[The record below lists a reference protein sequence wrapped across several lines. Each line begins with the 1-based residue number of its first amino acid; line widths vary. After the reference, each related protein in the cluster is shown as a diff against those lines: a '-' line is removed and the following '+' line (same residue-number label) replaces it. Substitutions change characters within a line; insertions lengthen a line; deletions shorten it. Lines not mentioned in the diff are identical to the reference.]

1 MSDITLESLYQ
12 SHVAAQEPES
22 EEPGQPETEPEG
34 AEDDE
39 TVEEVQDDAE
49 TDADDEPEGDESE
62 EEPEGEDQP
71 EEESEQDRVI
81 KWKTAEGEEYE
92 VPESELKN
100 GYMRDQDYRHK
111 TQALATEREKASGEF
126 QNAMQRVNA
135 YGEQIAQ
142 LGVVRHRMGSLESA
156 LQQINREDDPGR
168 YATYQAELL
177 SVQRAHDQLVQS
189 LSQSQQQMQN
199 ALKQEVA
206 QKQQQVLGELQAE
219 IPGFSSDML
228 KTWDEAARSYGF
240 TAEELSTVT
249 DKRMLKM
256 LADAAKFRELQ
267 TRKPVAVKKTEQAP
281 RKSAK
286 KVVSAPASTTV
297 RAIKRF
303 ERTGSLEDLAA
314 AYGAR

>member
-12 SHVAAQEPES
+12 SQLASQEDDAT
-22 EEPGQPETEPEG
+22 EPGQPEEEPEG
-34 AEDDE
+34 EE
-39 TVEEVQDDAE
+39 GTEVEQEVQDDTE
-49 TDADDEPEGDESE
+49 TDAEEDAEGEESE
-62 EEPEGEDQP
+62 EEPEGEGQP
-71 EEESEQDRVI
+71 EAEPEQDRVI

-92 VPESELKN
+92 VPESELRN

-111 TQALATEREKASGEF
+111 TQTLATEREKASGEF

-142 LGVVRHRMGSLESA
+142 LGAVRHQMASLESA

-168 YATYQAELL
+168 YAAYQTDLL
-177 SVQRAHDQLVQS
+177 NKQRAHDQLVQS

-199 ALKQEVA
+199 ALQQEVA

-219 IPGFSSDML
+219 IPGFSTDML
-228 KTWDEAARSYGF
+228 RTWDETARSYGF
-240 TAEELSTVT
+240 SAEELSTVT

-256 LADAAKFRELQ
+256 LSDAAKFRELQ
-267 TRKPVAVKKTEQAP
+267 TRKPEAVKKTEQAP

-286 KVVSAPASTTV
+286 KVISAPASTTV
-297 RAIKRF
+297 RAMKRF
-303 ERTGSLEDLAA
+303 ENTGNLSDLAA
-314 AYGAR
+314 AFGAR